1 MISATFI
8 QRPILATVLSIV
20 IVIGGFVAL
29 SGLPI
34 AQYPDIVPVQV
45 TVSTNY
51 PGADAETVANS
62 VAAPLEKQINGVDNM
77 MYMQSISSATG
88 NMQLTVYFTMG
99 TDPDTAEVQVNNR
112 VGQALAELPDVV
124 RNAGVTVEKRSSSFL
139 MLIGIYSPDGRY
151 DEQYV
156 GNYANLYVLDAL
168 KRVPGANQAS
178 IMGLPDLAM
187 RLWLKPD
194 RMAGLKVTPTDIQN
208 AVSQQN
214 KQFGAGRL
222 GQAPTERP
230 VEMTFPVVTE
240 GRFTEAAEFDNII
253 LRVDTEGTAIVRMGD
268 VGYAEEGLKQ
278 YLMRSSLNGS
288 PATFIAVYQQPGSNA
303 MDVAKDVR
311 DELARLQQ
319 SFPDG
324 IDYSVSL
331 DTTKFVEASI
341 KEVVETLIIAI
352 LLVVGVT
359 YLFLQNFKAT
369 LIPTV
374 AIFVS
379 VVGTFIGMGALDF
392 SVNLLTLFGL
402 ILAIGIVCDD
412 AIVVVENVE
421 RNMNDLGMAPK
432 EATLRA
438 MDEVTGPV
446 IATTLVLIAVFVP
459 VAFLGGTTGVLY
471 QQFAITI
478 AISVAISSFVAL
490 TLTPALAAIL
500 LKPGS
505 TPGKFFQ
512 HFNSWL
518 ERTTDI
524 YVEGAALMI
533 KRAGLAMGVLAIM
546 LASIFFL
553 FKAVPGSFVPA
564 EDQGFLFAAI
574 MLPDGASLDRSEKM
588 TRQVADI
595 FSQHPAVQDASA
607 LSGYSLL
614 DGQFKTNSGTVF
626 VSLKDFAERDDPSLK
641 VPALLAWVTPRLQS
655 LKQGVAFAINPPPIP
670 GLGSQGGFEFWLQN
684 RGQGGVEQL
693 DSVTRELIAGG
704 EAYPELTRLSS
715 TINASSRQLR
725 ADVDRVKA
733 EMLGVPVQDIYNTL
747 QTLFGSL
754 YVSQYNKFGRVWQ
767 VILQAEPAYREK
779 PEDIQNI
786 FVRQAAGEMVPLS
799 ALVETR
805 YDIGPDLVSRFN
817 GFMAAKINGDAA
829 QGYSSGQSISAME
842 DLAAEKLPAGFTT
855 AWAGQALEEKQSG
868 SASAIIFVF
877 ALVMVFLILAAQYE
891 QWSLPI
897 AVLTA
902 VPFGIFGALV
912 AVFLRGM
919 ENDVYFQIG
928 MVTLIGLSTKNA
940 ILIVEFAEL
949 KYNEG
954 NSAKDAA
961 LEAARL
967 RLRPILM
974 TSLSFILG
982 AMPLVLASGAGA
994 AARHSIGTGIIGGM
1008 VGATTLALFFV
1019 PLFYYLVITSKE
1031 RLARRKSS
1039 SAVGAMTAGDTAVSS
1054 GEAPLVAVVPTDNGS
1069 EN

>member
-1 MISATFI
+1 MISAAFI
-8 QRPILATVLSIV
+8 QRPILSTVLSIV
-20 IVIGGFVAL
+20 VVIGGFVAM

-34 AQYPDIVPVQV
+34 TQYPEIAPVQV

-51 PGADAETVANS
+51 PGADADTVANS
-62 VAAPLEKQINGVDNM
+62 VAAPIEKQINGVDNM
-77 MYMQSISSATG
+77 LYMQSISSATG
-88 NMQLTVYFTMG
+88 DMSLTVYFTMD

-112 VGQALAELPDVV
+112 VGLALPELPDVV
-124 RNAGVTVEKRSSSFL
+124 RNAGVRVEKRSSSFL

-187 RLWLKPD
+187 RLWLQPD
-194 RMAGLKVTPTDIQN
+194 RMAGLKVTSTDIQS
-208 AVSQQN
+208 AVSKQN
-214 KQFGAGRL
+214 EQFGAGRL
-222 GQAPTERP
+222 GQAPTNEP

-240 GRFTEAAEFDNII
+240 GRFTEAREFDEVI
-253 LRVDTEGTAIVRMGD
+253 LRADSEGTAIVRFKD
-268 VGYAEEGLKQ
+268 VGHAEEGLKA
-278 YLMRSSLNGS
+278 YLLRSSLNGS
-288 PATFIAVYQQPGSNA
+288 PSTFIAVYQQPGSNA
-303 MDVAKDVR
+303 MAVAENVR
-311 DELARLQQ
+311 AELAQLSK

-324 IDYSVSL
+324 IDYTVSL
-331 DTTKFVEASI
+331 DTTKFVQASI
-341 KEVVETLIIAI
+341 DEVIETLLIAI
-352 LLVVGVT
+352 LLVVLVT
-359 YLFLQNFKAT
+359 YIFLQSVNAT

-379 VVGTFIGMGALDF
+379 IIGTFIGMGALGF
-392 SVNLLTLFGL
+392 SINLLTLFGL

-421 RNMNDLGMAPK
+421 RNMNELGLDPRA
-432 EATLRA
+432 ATIRA
-438 MDEVTGPV
+438 MEEVTGPV

-471 QQFAITI
+471 QQFALTI

-500 LKPGS
+500 LKPSG
-505 TPGKFFQ
+505 TPALIFRKFNQ
-512 HFNSWL
+512 WL
-518 ERTTDI
+518 ENITGH
-524 YVEGAALMI
+524 YVNGAALTI
-533 KRAGLAMGVLAIM
+533 KRSGVALLVLALM
-546 LASIFFL
+546 LGGTYAL
-553 FKAVPGSFVPA
+553 FKIIPGSFVPS
-564 EDQGFLFAAI
+564 EDQGFLFTAI
-574 MLPDGASLDRSEKM
+574 SLPDGASLDRTEKL
-588 TRQVADI
+588 TNEVAKI
-595 FSQHPAVQDASA
+595 FSEHPAVQDYSA

-614 DGQFKTNSGTVF
+614 DGQFKTNTGTVF
-626 VSLKDFAERDDPSLK
+626 VSLKDFDQRTDPSLTAQ
-641 VPALLAWVTPRLQS
+641 ALIDWVTPRLNK
-655 LKQGVAFAINPPPIP
+655 LNEGVAFAINPPPIP
-670 GLGSQGGFEFWLQN
+670 GLGSQGGFEYWLQN
-684 RGQGGVEQL
+684 RGQGNIGQL
-693 DSVTRELIAGG
+693 EGVTRKLIAQGQ
-704 EAYPELTRLSS
+704 EKPELTRLNS
-715 TINASSRQLR
+715 TVNAASRQLR
-725 ADVDRVKA
+725 TDVDRSKA
-733 EMLGVPVQDIYNTL
+733 EVLGLAVQDIYNSL

-786 FVRQAAGEMVPLS
+786 FVRQKDGEMVPL
-799 ALVETR
+799 AAVVTTR
-805 YDIGPDLVSRFN
+805 YDTGPDLVSRFN
-817 GFMAAKINGDAA
+817 GFMAAKITGDASP
-829 QGYSSGQSISAME
+829 GYSSGQAIATME
-842 DLAAEKLPAGFTT
+842 DLSSTTLPDGYTY
-855 AWAGQALEEKQSG
+855 AWSGQAYEEKQSSG
-868 SASAIIFVF
+868 ASAIVFVF

-912 AVFLRGM
+912 SVWLRGM

-928 MVTLIGLSTKNA
+928 LVTLIGLSAKNA
-940 ILIVEFAEL
+940 ILIVEFAEQQYKL
-949 KYNEG
+949 GK
-954 NSAKDAA
+954 SARDAA

-1008 VGATTLALFFV
+1008 IGATTLALFFV
-1019 PLFYYLVITSKE
+1019 PMFYYLVISFKE
-1031 RLARRKSS
+1031 RYSKGKPDSDTGDG
-1039 SAVGAMTAGDTAVSS
+1039 SAESAGE
-1054 GEAPLVAVVPTDNGS
+1054 G
-1069 EN
+1069 